1 MMGHQSRQM
10 AMLFVDIESLIPE
23 THLLRKIERMVSFD
37 FIYDLLAPYYPATG
51 RPSVDP
57 VSMFKM
63 LLIGYLYG
71 IKSERRLVEEVQ
83 LNIAYRWFCGFE
95 LDDAYGK
102 WDLIE
107 FQSGLC
113 YNHSETI
120 CHSGYKRHRKS
131 RGNVS
136 MTRSEFDRKYT
147 SQLNPQQL
155 AAVHAVGGAV
165 LLLAVPGSGKTTV
178 LVTRLGYMLCCCGI
192 SPDAILTMTYTKAAT
207 REMQKRFVRLFGQ
220 DCPQVPEIRT
230 INGVSSKIIDFYAR
244 THGSG
249 STFTVVEN
257 EGELAKIV
265 SDLYRELSGEFATQS
280 VIKELRKGIAYVKN
294 MMLGKED
301 LGELD
306 TGFDQFPEFY
316 AQYNLAL
323 RQRRWMD
330 YDDQMIYAKTI
341 LENYPDILA
350 HFQDAFPYICV
361 DEAQDTS
368 KIQHAIIQLL
378 ARKTGNLFMVGD
390 EDQSIYGFRAAY
402 PDALMQFEQTY
413 PKARVLLMEEN
424 YRSTPEI
431 LHLANGFIRKN
442 TDRRPKT
449 VRPTRVSGANVHLIS
464 AADRTAQY
472 AWLLDMAAHCDG
484 QTAVL
489 YRNNDSA
496 LPLIDLMERQGLPFR
511 CRQMDDTFFTHRLVA
526 DLLDIIAFAND
537 RRNTEAF
544 LRIYYK
550 IGCGITK
557 KAAEYACEACQ
568 RSGKTVLEELL
579 TFSPLSQYA
588 RDSAAGLMDLL
599 PQLLEETAARGL
611 KRIWTELRYKD
622 YVEQQQL
629 DGNKFEILTLL
640 AEREADLNTLVAR
653 LDCLRLLV
661 SAPPDPSSEGL
672 ILSTVH
678 SSKGLEYETVY
689 LLDVLDGI
697 LPAVTE
703 PKGPEEERRYQE
715 ERRLFYVAMTRA
727 KDHLYLFSCL
737 DRSSAFIRESR
748 RELPVEKTEEDDL
761 FAALREELCGKAY
774 YHGQK
779 GRGTVRAACEGRCMI
794 AYPGGETETLTVGQ
808 MYDRRRVLRAA
819 PSRTAVQG
827 KPRIAIPPAGRTA
840 PQRDRSLTSEET
852 TALMAGAVRGRKV
865 IHTAFGTGTIVS
877 CQGAVM
883 TVQFPQS
890 GEKKFVLPDA
900 VRRGLLRYDG
910 DDSV

>member
-1 MMGHQSRQM
+1 
-10 AMLFVDIESLIPE
+10 
-23 THLLRKIERMVSFD
+23 
-37 FIYDLLAPYYPATG
+37 
-51 RPSVDP
+51 
-57 VSMFKM
+57 
-63 LLIGYLYG
+63 
-71 IKSERRLVEEVQ
+71 
-83 LNIAYRWFCGFE
+83 
-95 LDDAYGK
+95 
-102 WDLIE
+102 
-107 FQSGLC
+107 
-113 YNHSETI
+113 
-120 CHSGYKRHRKS
+120 
-131 RGNVS
+131 

-155 AAVHAVGGAV
+155 AAVHAVDGAV

-207 REMQKRFVRLFGQ
+207 KEMQKRFVRLFGQ
-220 DCPQVPEIRT
+220 DCPQIPEIRT
-230 INGVSSKIIDFYAR
+230 INGVSSKIIDFYTR

-249 STFTVVEN
+249 SAFTVAEN

-306 TGFDQFPEFY
+306 TGFDQFPELY
-316 AQYNLAL
+316 VQYNLAL

-390 EDQSIYGFRAAY
+390 EDQSIYGFRVAY

-431 LHLANGFIRKN
+431 LHLANGFIQKN

-472 AWLLDMAAHCDG
+472 AWLLAMAAHCDG

-496 LPLIDLMERQGLPFR
+496 LPLIDLMDRQGLLYR
-511 CRQMDDTFFTHRLVA
+511 CRQMDDTFFTHRIVA

-557 KAAEYACEACQ
+557 KAAEYACGACQ
-568 RSGKTVLEELL
+568 YSGKTVLEELL

-599 PQLLEETAARGL
+599 PQILEETAARGL

-629 DGNKFEILTLL
+629 DTNKFEILTLL

-653 LDCLRLLV
+653 LDYLRMLV
-661 SAPPDPSSEGL
+661 SAPPEPSSEGL

-737 DRSSAFIRESR
+737 DRSSAFIRELR

-779 GRGTVRAACEGRCMI
+779 GRGTVRATCEGRCMI
-794 AYPGGETETLTVGQ
+794 AYPGGETELLTVGQ
-808 MYDRRRVLRAA
+808 MYDRRRILRAA
-819 PSRTAVQG
+819 PNRTAVQG
-827 KPRIAIPPAGRTA
+827 KLQTAIPPAGQTA

-865 IHTAFGTGTIVS
+865 IHAAFGTGTIVS

-900 VRRGLLRYDG
+900 MRRGLLRYDS

>member
-1 MMGHQSRQM
+1 
-10 AMLFVDIESLIPE
+10 
-23 THLLRKIERMVSFD
+23 
-37 FIYDLLAPYYPATG
+37 
-51 RPSVDP
+51 
-57 VSMFKM
+57 
-63 LLIGYLYG
+63 
-71 IKSERRLVEEVQ
+71 
-83 LNIAYRWFCGFE
+83 
-95 LDDAYGK
+95 
-102 WDLIE
+102 
-107 FQSGLC
+107 
-113 YNHSETI
+113 
-120 CHSGYKRHRKS
+120 
-131 RGNVS
+131 

-207 REMQKRFVRLFGQ
+207 KEMQKRFVRLFGQ

-230 INGVSSKIIDFYAR
+230 INGVSSKIINFYTR

-249 STFTVVEN
+249 SAFTVVEN

-306 TGFDQFPEFY
+306 TGFDQFPDLY

-323 RQRRWMD
+323 RQRHWMD

-449 VRPTRVSGANVHLIS
+449 VRPTRVSGANVHLIA

-526 DLLDIIAFAND
+526 DILDIIAFAND

-599 PQLLEETAARGL
+599 PQILEETAAQGL

-629 DGNKFEILTLL
+629 DTNKFETLTLL

-653 LDCLRLLV
+653 LDYLRMLV
-661 SAPPDPSSEGL
+661 SAPPEPSSEGL

-703 PKGPEEERRYQE
+703 PKGPEEQRRYQE

-737 DRSSAFIRESR
+737 DRSSAFIRELR

-774 YHGQK
+774 YHRQK

-819 PSRTAVQG
+819 PSRTAVQE
-827 KPRIAIPPAGRTA
+827 KLRVAIPPAGQTV

-865 IHTAFGTGTIVS
+865 IHTVFGTGTIVS

-900 VRRGLLRYDG
+900 MRRGLLRYDG
-910 DDSV
+910 DAPV

>member
-1 MMGHQSRQM
+1 
-10 AMLFVDIESLIPE
+10 
-23 THLLRKIERMVSFD
+23 
-37 FIYDLLAPYYPATG
+37 
-51 RPSVDP
+51 
-57 VSMFKM
+57 
-63 LLIGYLYG
+63 
-71 IKSERRLVEEVQ
+71 
-83 LNIAYRWFCGFE
+83 
-95 LDDAYGK
+95 
-102 WDLIE
+102 
-107 FQSGLC
+107 
-113 YNHSETI
+113 
-120 CHSGYKRHRKS
+120 
-131 RGNVS
+131 

-155 AAVHAVGGAV
+155 AAVHAVDGAV

-230 INGVSSKIIDFYAR
+230 INGVSSKIIDFYTR

-249 STFTVVEN
+249 SAFTVVEN

-306 TGFDQFPEFY
+306 TGFDQFPELY

-653 LDCLRLLV
+653 LDYLRMLV
-661 SAPPDPSSEGL
+661 SAPPEPSSEGL

-737 DRSSAFIRESR
+737 DRSSSFIRELR

-779 GRGTVRAACEGRCMI
+779 GRGTVRATCEGRCMI

-808 MYDRRRVLRAA
+808 MYDRRRVLRSA
-819 PSRTAVQG
+819 PSRTTVQG
-827 KPRIAIPPAGRTA
+827 KLRVAIPPAGQTV

-900 VRRGLLRYDG
+900 MRRGLLRYDS

>member
-1 MMGHQSRQM
+1 
-10 AMLFVDIESLIPE
+10 
-23 THLLRKIERMVSFD
+23 
-37 FIYDLLAPYYPATG
+37 
-51 RPSVDP
+51 
-57 VSMFKM
+57 
-63 LLIGYLYG
+63 
-71 IKSERRLVEEVQ
+71 
-83 LNIAYRWFCGFE
+83 
-95 LDDAYGK
+95 
-102 WDLIE
+102 
-107 FQSGLC
+107 
-113 YNHSETI
+113 
-120 CHSGYKRHRKS
+120 
-131 RGNVS
+131 

-207 REMQKRFVRLFGQ
+207 KEMQKRFVRLFGQ
-220 DCPQVPEIRT
+220 DCPQIPEIRT
-230 INGVSSKIIDFYAR
+230 INGVSSKIIDFYTR

-249 STFTVVEN
+249 SAFTVVEN

-306 TGFDQFPEFY
+306 TGFDQFPELY
-316 AQYNLAL
+316 VQYNLAL

-449 VRPTRVSGANVHLIS
+449 VRPTRASGANVHLIS

-484 QTAVL
+484 RTAVL

-496 LPLIDLMERQGLPFR
+496 LPLIDLMERQGFPYR

-537 RRNTEAF
+537 RKNTEAF

-653 LDCLRLLV
+653 LDYLRMLV
-661 SAPPDPSSEGL
+661 SAPPEPSSEGL

-737 DRSSAFIRESR
+737 DRSSAFIRELR

-774 YHGQK
+774 YHRQK

-840 PQRDRSLTSEET
+840 PQRDRSLTSGET

-865 IHTAFGTGTIVS
+865 IHTTFGTGTIVS

-900 VRRGLLRYDG
+900 VRRGLLRFDG

>member
-1 MMGHQSRQM
+1 
-10 AMLFVDIESLIPE
+10 
-23 THLLRKIERMVSFD
+23 
-37 FIYDLLAPYYPATG
+37 
-51 RPSVDP
+51 
-57 VSMFKM
+57 
-63 LLIGYLYG
+63 
-71 IKSERRLVEEVQ
+71 
-83 LNIAYRWFCGFE
+83 
-95 LDDAYGK
+95 
-102 WDLIE
+102 
-107 FQSGLC
+107 
-113 YNHSETI
+113 
-120 CHSGYKRHRKS
+120 
-131 RGNVS
+131 

-155 AAVHAVGGAV
+155 AAVHAVDGAV

-207 REMQKRFVRLFGQ
+207 KEMQKRFVRLFGQ
-220 DCPQVPEIRT
+220 DCPQIPEIRT
-230 INGVSSKIIDFYAR
+230 INGVSSKIIDFYTR

-249 STFTVVEN
+249 SAFTVVEN

-306 TGFDQFPEFY
+306 TGFDQFPELY
-316 AQYNLAL
+316 VQYNLAL

-402 PDALMQFEQTY
+402 PDALMRFEQTY

-472 AWLLDMAAHCDG
+472 AWLLNMAAHCDG
-484 QTAVL
+484 QAAIL

-496 LPLIDLMERQGLPFR
+496 LPLIDLMERQGLPYR

-557 KAAEYACEACQ
+557 KAAEYACGACQ
-568 RSGKTVLEELL
+568 YSGKTVLEELL

-611 KRIWTELRYKD
+611 KRIWTELRYRD

-653 LDCLRLLV
+653 LDYLRMLV
-661 SAPPDPSSEGL
+661 SAPPEPSSEGL

-703 PKGPEEERRYQE
+703 PKGPEEQRRYQE

-737 DRSSAFIRESR
+737 DRSSAFIRELR

-779 GRGTVRAACEGRCMI
+779 GRGTIRATCEGRCMI
-794 AYPGGETETLTVGQ
+794 AYHGGETETLTVGQ
-808 MYDRRRVLRAA
+808 MYDRRRILRAA
-819 PSRTAVQG
+819 PNRTAVQG
-827 KPRIAIPPAGRTA
+827 KLQTAIPPAGQTV

-900 VRRGLLRYDG
+900 MRRGLLRYDS

>member
-1 MMGHQSRQM
+1 
-10 AMLFVDIESLIPE
+10 
-23 THLLRKIERMVSFD
+23 
-37 FIYDLLAPYYPATG
+37 
-51 RPSVDP
+51 
-57 VSMFKM
+57 
-63 LLIGYLYG
+63 
-71 IKSERRLVEEVQ
+71 
-83 LNIAYRWFCGFE
+83 
-95 LDDAYGK
+95 
-102 WDLIE
+102 
-107 FQSGLC
+107 
-113 YNHSETI
+113 
-120 CHSGYKRHRKS
+120 
-131 RGNVS
+131 

-207 REMQKRFVRLFGQ
+207 KEMQKRFVRLFGQ
-220 DCPQVPEIRT
+220 DCPQIPEIRT
-230 INGVSSKIIDFYAR
+230 INGVSSKIIDFYTR

-249 STFTVVEN
+249 SAFTVVEN

-306 TGFDQFPEFY
+306 TGFDQFPELY
-316 AQYNLAL
+316 VQYNLAM

-484 QTAVL
+484 RTAVL

-537 RRNTEAF
+537 RKNTEAF

-653 LDCLRLLV
+653 LDYLRMLV
-661 SAPPDPSSEGL
+661 SAPPEPSSEGL

-737 DRSSAFIRESR
+737 DRSSAFIRELR

-774 YHGQK
+774 YHRQK

-840 PQRDRSLTSEET
+840 PQRDRSLTSGET

-865 IHTAFGTGTIVS
+865 IHTTFGTGTIVS

>member
-1 MMGHQSRQM
+1 
-10 AMLFVDIESLIPE
+10 
-23 THLLRKIERMVSFD
+23 
-37 FIYDLLAPYYPATG
+37 
-51 RPSVDP
+51 
-57 VSMFKM
+57 
-63 LLIGYLYG
+63 
-71 IKSERRLVEEVQ
+71 
-83 LNIAYRWFCGFE
+83 
-95 LDDAYGK
+95 
-102 WDLIE
+102 
-107 FQSGLC
+107 
-113 YNHSETI
+113 
-120 CHSGYKRHRKS
+120 
-131 RGNVS
+131 

-155 AAVHAVGGAV
+155 AAVHAVDGAV

-207 REMQKRFVRLFGQ
+207 KEMQKRFVRLFGQ
-220 DCPQVPEIRT
+220 DCPQIPEIRT
-230 INGVSSKIIDFYAR
+230 INGVSSKIIDFYTR

-249 STFTVVEN
+249 SAFTVVEN

-306 TGFDQFPEFY
+306 TGFDQFPELY
-316 AQYNLAL
+316 VQYNLAL

-449 VRPTRVSGANVHLIS
+449 VRPTRASGANVHLIS

-484 QTAVL
+484 RTAVL

-537 RRNTEAF
+537 RKNTEAF

-653 LDCLRLLV
+653 LDYLRMLV
-661 SAPPDPSSEGL
+661 SAPPEPSSEGL

-737 DRSSAFIRESR
+737 DRSSAFIRELR

-774 YHGQK
+774 YHRQK

-840 PQRDRSLTSEET
+840 PQRDRSLTSGET

-865 IHTAFGTGTIVS
+865 IHTTFGTGTIVS

>member
-1 MMGHQSRQM
+1 
-10 AMLFVDIESLIPE
+10 
-23 THLLRKIERMVSFD
+23 
-37 FIYDLLAPYYPATG
+37 
-51 RPSVDP
+51 
-57 VSMFKM
+57 
-63 LLIGYLYG
+63 
-71 IKSERRLVEEVQ
+71 
-83 LNIAYRWFCGFE
+83 
-95 LDDAYGK
+95 
-102 WDLIE
+102 
-107 FQSGLC
+107 
-113 YNHSETI
+113 
-120 CHSGYKRHRKS
+120 
-131 RGNVS
+131 

-155 AAVHAVGGAV
+155 AAVHAVDGAV

-207 REMQKRFVRLFGQ
+207 REMQKRFVHLFGQ

-249 STFTVVEN
+249 NAFTVVEN

-306 TGFDQFPEFY
+306 TGFDQFPDLY

-323 RQRRWMD
+323 RQRHWMD

-413 PKARVLLMEEN
+413 PKAWVLLMEEN

-653 LDCLRLLV
+653 LDYLRMLV
-661 SAPPDPSSEGL
+661 SAPPEPSSEGL

-703 PKGPEEERRYQE
+703 PKGPEEKRRYQE

-737 DRSSAFIRESR
+737 DRSSSFIRELR

-761 FAALREELCGKAY
+761 FAALREDLCGKAY

-779 GRGTVRAACEGRCMI
+779 GRGIVRAACEGRCMI
-794 AYPGGETETLTVGQ
+794 AYPGGDTETLTIGQ
-808 MYDRRRVLRAA
+808 MYDRRRVLRAV
-819 PSRTAVQG
+819 PSRPAVRG
-827 KPRIAIPPAGRTA
+827 KPRAAIPPAGQTA
-840 PQRDRSLTSEET
+840 PQRDRSLTPEET
-852 TALMAGAVRGRKV
+852 TALMAGAARGRKV
-865 IHTAFGTGTIVS
+865 IHTAFGMGTVVS

-900 VRRGLLRYDG
+900 VRRGLLRFDG
-910 DDSV
+910 GDPV

>member
-1 MMGHQSRQM
+1 
-10 AMLFVDIESLIPE
+10 
-23 THLLRKIERMVSFD
+23 
-37 FIYDLLAPYYPATG
+37 
-51 RPSVDP
+51 
-57 VSMFKM
+57 
-63 LLIGYLYG
+63 
-71 IKSERRLVEEVQ
+71 
-83 LNIAYRWFCGFE
+83 
-95 LDDAYGK
+95 
-102 WDLIE
+102 
-107 FQSGLC
+107 
-113 YNHSETI
+113 
-120 CHSGYKRHRKS
+120 
-131 RGNVS
+131 

-230 INGVSSKIIDFYAR
+230 INGVSSKIIDFYTR

-249 STFTVVEN
+249 SAFTVVEN

-306 TGFDQFPEFY
+306 TGFDQFPELY

-472 AWLLDMAAHCDG
+472 AWLLAMAAHCDG

-496 LPLIDLMERQGLPFR
+496 LPLIDLMERQDLPFR

-568 RSGKTVLEELL
+568 RSGKTVLEEL
-579 TFSPLSQYA
+579 
-588 RDSAAGLMDLL
+588 
-599 PQLLEETAARGL
+599 
-611 KRIWTELRYKD
+611 RYKD

-629 DGNKFEILTLL
+629 DTNKFEILTLL

-653 LDCLRLLV
+653 LDYLRMLV
-661 SAPPDPSSEGL
+661 SAPPEPSSEGL

-697 LPAVTE
+697 LPVITE
-703 PKGPEEERRYQE
+703 PKGPEEKRRYQE

-727 KDHLYLFSCL
+727 KDHLFLFSCL
-737 DRSSAFIRESR
+737 DRDSAFIRELR

-779 GRGTVRAACEGRCMI
+779 GRGTVKAVCEGRCMV

-808 MYDRRRVLRAA
+808 MYDRRRVLWAA
-819 PSRTAVQG
+819 PSRTTVQG

-840 PQRDRSLTSEET
+840 PQRDRSLTSEEM

-900 VRRGLLRYDG
+900 MRRGLLRYDG
-910 DDSV
+910 DAPV

>member
-1 MMGHQSRQM
+1 
-10 AMLFVDIESLIPE
+10 
-23 THLLRKIERMVSFD
+23 
-37 FIYDLLAPYYPATG
+37 
-51 RPSVDP
+51 
-57 VSMFKM
+57 
-63 LLIGYLYG
+63 
-71 IKSERRLVEEVQ
+71 
-83 LNIAYRWFCGFE
+83 
-95 LDDAYGK
+95 
-102 WDLIE
+102 
-107 FQSGLC
+107 
-113 YNHSETI
+113 
-120 CHSGYKRHRKS
+120 
-131 RGNVS
+131 

-155 AAVHAVGGAV
+155 AAVHAVDGAV

-192 SPDAILTMTYTKAAT
+192 SPAAILTMTYTKAAT
-207 REMQKRFVRLFGQ
+207 KEMQKRFVRLFGQ

-230 INGVSSKIIDFYAR
+230 INGVSSKIIDFYTR

-249 STFTVVEN
+249 NAFTVVEN

-306 TGFDQFPEFY
+306 TGFDQFPELY

-350 HFQDAFPYICV
+350 YFQDAFPYICV

-402 PDALMQFEQTY
+402 PDALMRFEQTY

-472 AWLLDMAAHCDG
+472 AWLLAMAAHCDG

-496 LPLIDLMERQGLPFR
+496 LPLIDLMERQGFPYR
-511 CRQMDDTFFTHRLVA
+511 CRQMDDTFFTHRIVA

-653 LDCLRLLV
+653 LDYLRLLV
-661 SAPPDPSSEGL
+661 AAPPDLSSEGL

-697 LPAVTE
+697 LPAVTK
-703 PKGPEEERRYQE
+703 PKGPEEERQYQE

-737 DRSSAFIRESR
+737 DRSSAFIRELR

-779 GRGTVRAACEGRCMI
+779 GRGTVRATCEGRCMI
-794 AYPGGETETLTVGQ
+794 AYTDGETETLTVGQ

-827 KPRIAIPPAGRTA
+827 KLRVAIPPAGQTV

-900 VRRGLLRYDG
+900 MRRGLLRYDG

>member
-1 MMGHQSRQM
+1 
-10 AMLFVDIESLIPE
+10 
-23 THLLRKIERMVSFD
+23 
-37 FIYDLLAPYYPATG
+37 
-51 RPSVDP
+51 
-57 VSMFKM
+57 
-63 LLIGYLYG
+63 
-71 IKSERRLVEEVQ
+71 
-83 LNIAYRWFCGFE
+83 
-95 LDDAYGK
+95 
-102 WDLIE
+102 
-107 FQSGLC
+107 
-113 YNHSETI
+113 
-120 CHSGYKRHRKS
+120 
-131 RGNVS
+131 

-155 AAVHAVGGAV
+155 AAVHAVDGAV

-207 REMQKRFVRLFGQ
+207 KEMQKRFVRLFGQ

-249 STFTVVEN
+249 NAFTVVEN

-306 TGFDQFPEFY
+306 TGFDQFPELY

-323 RQRRWMD
+323 RQRHWMD

-472 AWLLDMAAHCDG
+472 AWLLAMAAHCDG

-568 RSGKTVLEELL
+568 HSGKTVLEELL

-653 LDCLRLLV
+653 LDYLRMLV
-661 SAPPDPSSEGL
+661 SAPPEPSSEGL

-703 PKGPEEERRYQE
+703 PKGPEEKRRYQE

-737 DRSSAFIRESR
+737 DRSSSFIRELR

-761 FAALREELCGKAY
+761 FAALREDLCGKAY

-779 GRGTVRAACEGRCMI
+779 GRGIVRAACEGRCMI
-794 AYPGGETETLTVGQ
+794 AYPGGDTETLTIGQ
-808 MYDRRRVLRAA
+808 MYDRRRVLRAV
-819 PSRTAVQG
+819 PSRPAVRG
-827 KPRIAIPPAGRTA
+827 KPRAAIPPAGQTA
-840 PQRDRSLTSEET
+840 PQRDRSLTPEET
-852 TALMAGAVRGRKV
+852 TALMAGAARGRKV
-865 IHTAFGTGTIVS
+865 IHTAFGMGTVVS

-900 VRRGLLRYDG
+900 VRRGLLRFDG
-910 DDSV
+910 GDPV

>member
-1 MMGHQSRQM
+1 
-10 AMLFVDIESLIPE
+10 
-23 THLLRKIERMVSFD
+23 
-37 FIYDLLAPYYPATG
+37 
-51 RPSVDP
+51 
-57 VSMFKM
+57 
-63 LLIGYLYG
+63 
-71 IKSERRLVEEVQ
+71 
-83 LNIAYRWFCGFE
+83 
-95 LDDAYGK
+95 
-102 WDLIE
+102 
-107 FQSGLC
+107 
-113 YNHSETI
+113 
-120 CHSGYKRHRKS
+120 
-131 RGNVS
+131 

-155 AAVHAVGGAV
+155 AAVHAVDGAV

-207 REMQKRFVRLFGQ
+207 KEMQKRFVRFFGQ
-220 DCPQVPEIRT
+220 DCPQIPEIRT
-230 INGVSSKIIDFYAR
+230 INGVSSKIIDFYTR

-249 STFTVVEN
+249 SAFTVVEN

-306 TGFDQFPEFY
+306 TGFDQFPELY
-316 AQYNLAL
+316 VQYNLAL

-449 VRPTRVSGANVHLIS
+449 VRPTRASGANVHLIS

-484 QTAVL
+484 RTAVL

-537 RRNTEAF
+537 RKNTEAF

-737 DRSSAFIRESR
+737 DRSSAFIRELR

-774 YHGQK
+774 YHRQK
-779 GRGTVRAACEGRCMI
+779 GRGTVRAACEGRCMV

-840 PQRDRSLTSEET
+840 PQRDRSLTSGET

>member
-1 MMGHQSRQM
+1 
-10 AMLFVDIESLIPE
+10 
-23 THLLRKIERMVSFD
+23 
-37 FIYDLLAPYYPATG
+37 
-51 RPSVDP
+51 
-57 VSMFKM
+57 
-63 LLIGYLYG
+63 
-71 IKSERRLVEEVQ
+71 
-83 LNIAYRWFCGFE
+83 
-95 LDDAYGK
+95 
-102 WDLIE
+102 
-107 FQSGLC
+107 
-113 YNHSETI
+113 
-120 CHSGYKRHRKS
+120 
-131 RGNVS
+131 

-207 REMQKRFVRLFGQ
+207 KEMQKRFVRLFGQ
-220 DCPQVPEIRT
+220 DCPQIPEIRT
-230 INGVSSKIIDFYAR
+230 INGVSSKIIDFYTR

-294 MMLGKED
+294 MMLGKENIV
-301 LGELD
+301 ELD
-306 TGFDQFPEFY
+306 TGFDQFPELY

-472 AWLLDMAAHCDG
+472 AWLLAMAAHCDG

-496 LPLIDLMERQGLPFR
+496 LPLIDLMERQGFPYR

-653 LDCLRLLV
+653 LDYLRMLV
-661 SAPPDPSSEGL
+661 SAPPEPSSEGL

-703 PKGPEEERRYQE
+703 PKGPEEQRRYQE

-737 DRSSAFIRESR
+737 DRGSAFIRELR

-761 FAALREELCGKAY
+761 FAALQEELCGKAY

-779 GRGTVRAACEGRCMI
+779 SRGTVRAACEGRCMI
-794 AYPGGETETLTVGQ
+794 AYPGGETETLIIGQ

-819 PSRTAVQG
+819 PSRTAVQE
-827 KPRIAIPPAGRTA
+827 KLRVAIPPAGQTV

-852 TALMAGAVRGRKV
+852 TALMAGAVCGRKV

-877 CQGAVM
+877 CQGSVM

-900 VRRGLLRYDG
+900 MRRGLLRYDG
-910 DDSV
+910 DAPV

>member
-1 MMGHQSRQM
+1 
-10 AMLFVDIESLIPE
+10 
-23 THLLRKIERMVSFD
+23 
-37 FIYDLLAPYYPATG
+37 
-51 RPSVDP
+51 
-57 VSMFKM
+57 
-63 LLIGYLYG
+63 
-71 IKSERRLVEEVQ
+71 
-83 LNIAYRWFCGFE
+83 
-95 LDDAYGK
+95 
-102 WDLIE
+102 
-107 FQSGLC
+107 
-113 YNHSETI
+113 
-120 CHSGYKRHRKS
+120 
-131 RGNVS
+131 

-207 REMQKRFVRLFGQ
+207 KEMQKRFVRLFGQ
-220 DCPQVPEIRT
+220 DCPQIPEIRT
-230 INGVSSKIIDFYAR
+230 INGVSSKIIDFYTR

-249 STFTVVEN
+249 SAFTVVEN

-280 VIKELRKGIAYVKN
+280 VIKELRKGIAYMKN

-306 TGFDQFPEFY
+306 TGFDQFPELY
-316 AQYNLAL
+316 VQYNLAL

-449 VRPTRVSGANVHLIS
+449 VRPTRASGANVHLIS

-484 QTAVL
+484 RTAVL

-537 RRNTEAF
+537 RKNTEAF

-653 LDCLRLLV
+653 LDYLRMLV
-661 SAPPDPSSEGL
+661 SAPPEPSSEGL

-737 DRSSAFIRESR
+737 DRSSAFIRELR

-774 YHGQK
+774 YHRQK

-840 PQRDRSLTSEET
+840 PQRDRSLTSGET

-865 IHTAFGTGTIVS
+865 IHTTFGTGTIVS

>member
-1 MMGHQSRQM
+1 
-10 AMLFVDIESLIPE
+10 
-23 THLLRKIERMVSFD
+23 
-37 FIYDLLAPYYPATG
+37 
-51 RPSVDP
+51 
-57 VSMFKM
+57 
-63 LLIGYLYG
+63 
-71 IKSERRLVEEVQ
+71 
-83 LNIAYRWFCGFE
+83 
-95 LDDAYGK
+95 
-102 WDLIE
+102 
-107 FQSGLC
+107 
-113 YNHSETI
+113 
-120 CHSGYKRHRKS
+120 
-131 RGNVS
+131 

-155 AAVHAVGGAV
+155 AAVHAVDGAV

-207 REMQKRFVRLFGQ
+207 KEMQKRFVRLFGQ

-249 STFTVVEN
+249 SAFTVAEN

-306 TGFDQFPEFY
+306 TGFDQFPELY

-496 LPLIDLMERQGLPFR
+496 LPLIDLMERQDLPFR

-537 RRNTEAF
+537 RKNTEAF

-568 RSGKTVLEELL
+568 HSGKTVLEELL

-653 LDCLRLLV
+653 LDYLRMLV
-661 SAPPDPSSEGL
+661 SAPPEPSSEGL

-737 DRSSAFIRESR
+737 DRSSAFIRELR

-761 FAALREELCGKAY
+761 FAALREELCGKTY

-819 PSRTAVQG
+819 PSRTTVQG
-827 KPRIAIPPAGRTA
+827 KLRIAIPAAGRTA

-865 IHTAFGTGTIVS
+865 IHTAFGTGTVVS

-900 VRRGLLRYDG
+900 MRRGLLRYDG

>member
-1 MMGHQSRQM
+1 
-10 AMLFVDIESLIPE
+10 
-23 THLLRKIERMVSFD
+23 
-37 FIYDLLAPYYPATG
+37 
-51 RPSVDP
+51 
-57 VSMFKM
+57 
-63 LLIGYLYG
+63 
-71 IKSERRLVEEVQ
+71 
-83 LNIAYRWFCGFE
+83 
-95 LDDAYGK
+95 
-102 WDLIE
+102 
-107 FQSGLC
+107 
-113 YNHSETI
+113 
-120 CHSGYKRHRKS
+120 
-131 RGNVS
+131 

-220 DCPQVPEIRT
+220 DCPQIPEIRT
-230 INGVSSKIIDFYAR
+230 INGVSSKIIDFYTR

-249 STFTVVEN
+249 NAFTVVEN

-265 SDLYRELSGEFATQS
+265 SDLYRKLSGEFATQS

-301 LGELD
+301 LDELD
-306 TGFDQFPEFY
+306 TGFDQFPELY
-316 AQYNLAL
+316 VQYNLAL

-611 KRIWTELRYKD
+611 ERIWTELRYKD

-653 LDCLRLLV
+653 LDCLRMLV
-661 SAPPDPSSEGL
+661 SAPPEPSSEGL

-703 PKGPEEERRYQE
+703 PKGPEEQRRYQE

-737 DRSSAFIRESR
+737 DRSSAFIRELR

-779 GRGTVRAACEGRCMI
+779 GRGTIRATCEGRCMI
-794 AYPGGETETLTVGQ
+794 AYHGGETETLTVGQ
-808 MYDRRRVLRAA
+808 MYDRRRILRAA
-819 PSRTAVQG
+819 PNRTAVQG
-827 KPRIAIPPAGRTA
+827 KLRVAIPPAGQTV

-865 IHTAFGTGTIVS
+865 IHTTFGTGTIVS

-900 VRRGLLRYDG
+900 MRRGLLRYDG

>member
-1 MMGHQSRQM
+1 
-10 AMLFVDIESLIPE
+10 
-23 THLLRKIERMVSFD
+23 
-37 FIYDLLAPYYPATG
+37 
-51 RPSVDP
+51 
-57 VSMFKM
+57 
-63 LLIGYLYG
+63 
-71 IKSERRLVEEVQ
+71 
-83 LNIAYRWFCGFE
+83 
-95 LDDAYGK
+95 
-102 WDLIE
+102 
-107 FQSGLC
+107 
-113 YNHSETI
+113 
-120 CHSGYKRHRKS
+120 
-131 RGNVS
+131 

-192 SPDAILTMTYTKAAT
+192 SPVAILTMTYTKAAT
-207 REMQKRFVRLFGQ
+207 KEMQKRFVRLFGQ

-249 STFTVVEN
+249 NAFTVVEN

-306 TGFDQFPEFY
+306 TGFDQFPELY

-323 RQRRWMD
+323 RQRHWMD

-431 LHLANGFIRKN
+431 LRLANGFIRKN

-653 LDCLRLLV
+653 LDCLRMLV

-703 PKGPEEERRYQE
+703 PKGPEEKRRYQE

-737 DRSSAFIRESR
+737 DRSSSFIRELR

-761 FAALREELCGKAY
+761 FAALREDLCGKAY

-779 GRGTVRAACEGRCMI
+779 GRGIVRAACEGRCMI
-794 AYPGGETETLTVGQ
+794 AYPGGDTETLTIGQ
-808 MYDRRRVLRAA
+808 MYDRRRVLRAV
-819 PSRTAVQG
+819 PSRPAVRG
-827 KPRIAIPPAGRTA
+827 KPRAAIPPAGQTA
-840 PQRDRSLTSEET
+840 PQRDRSLTPEET
-852 TALMAGAVRGRKV
+852 TALMAGAARGRKV
-865 IHTAFGTGTIVS
+865 IHTAFGMGTVVS

-900 VRRGLLRYDG
+900 VRRGLLRFDG
-910 DDSV
+910 GDPV